1 MTPEQIKQLR
11 DDFAAWTG
19 GVGPENGNEIA
30 IYIESSLPDDLN
42 TEEAVDELLKWMH
55 EGEDP
60 ATPLCDVIETARARG
75 YIR

>member
-1 MTPEQIKQLR
+1 MTTEQIKQLR

-42 TEEAVDELLKWMH
+42 PEEAVDELLKWMH

-60 ATPLCDVIETARARG
+60 ANPLCDVLEAARAHG

>member
-1 MTPEQIKQLR
+1 MTTEQIKQLR
-11 DDFAAWTG
+11 DDFAARTG

-42 TEEAVDELLKWMH
+42 AEEAVDELLKWMR

-60 ATPLCDVIETARARG
+60 ANPLCDVIETARARG

>member
-1 MTPEQIKQLR
+1 MTTEQIKQLR

-42 TEEAVDELLKWMH
+42 TEEAVDELLKWMF
-55 EGEDP
+55 E
-60 ATPLCDVIETARARG
+60 TPDTDLQRCYVLERARARG